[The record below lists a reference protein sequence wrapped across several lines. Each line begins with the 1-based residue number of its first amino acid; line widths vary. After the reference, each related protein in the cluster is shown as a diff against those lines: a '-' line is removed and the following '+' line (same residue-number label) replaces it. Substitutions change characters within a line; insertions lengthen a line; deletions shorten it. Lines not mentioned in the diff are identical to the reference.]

1 MSKQKPYVSMLSNGQ
16 YSVLDENGEAAFTTG
31 NKEYAF
37 YYFRRKLWKKK
48 RSKISKV
55 NLDKTMP
62 DGIFRYMSK
71 SGKEIKDFYEGH
83 DVNPE
88 DGLVFYN
95 DNVVGSWSFEHD
107 SRLGS
112 YVSKIINNKEFHD
125 HYHNEKDIIK
135 ACNL

>member
-16 YSVLDENGEAAFTTG
+16 YSVLDENGEAAFTT
-31 NKEYAF
+31 
-37 YYFRRKLWKKK
+37 
-48 RSKISKV
+48 
-55 NLDKTMP
+55 

-135 ACNL
+135 ACKL